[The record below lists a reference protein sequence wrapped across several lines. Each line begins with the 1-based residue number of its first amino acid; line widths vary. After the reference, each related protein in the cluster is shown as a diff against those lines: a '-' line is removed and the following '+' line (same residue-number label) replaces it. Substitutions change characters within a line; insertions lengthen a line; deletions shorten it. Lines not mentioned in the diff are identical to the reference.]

1 MYNYELIL
9 TYKDPSNNDNSDKL
23 YKKEFLDV
31 FNLETYDEKI
41 INEELDNLYYSQ
53 KSVFDVILKY
63 ISENHK
69 FPIELTPEQCFPFL
83 FSWEYF
89 HITHECIKTQ
99 DMYKKSLY
107 LVKLWDAIK
116 NSE

>member
-1 MYNYELIL
+1 MYNFDFIL
-9 TYKDPSNNDNSDKL
+9 TYKDPSNNDNSEEL
-23 YKKEFLDV
+23 YRKEFLNV

-41 INEELDNLYYSQ
+41 INNELDNLYYSQ

-63 ISENHK
+63 FSENHK

-89 HITHECIKTQ
+89 YITHQCIKTN
-99 DMYKKSLY
+99 DMVKKSLY
-107 LVKLWDAIK
+107 LVKLWEAIK
-116 NSE
+116 KSE

>member
-9 TYKDPSNNDNSDKL
+9 TYNDPSNNEKSDKL
-23 YKKEFLDV
+23 YKKEFLDA

-53 KSVFDVILKY
+53 KNVFDVILKY

-89 HITHECIKTQ
+89 HITHKCIKTH
-99 DMYKKSLY
+99 DMAKKSLH
-107 LVKLWDAIK
+107 LVNLWDSIK
-116 NSE
+116 KSE

>member
-1 MYNYELIL
+1 MYNFNLIL
-9 TYKDPSNNDNSDKL
+9 TYKDPSNNDSSDIL

-41 INEELDNLYYSQ
+41 INEELDNLYYKQ
-53 KSVFDVILKY
+53 KSAFTEILKY
-63 ISENHK
+63 ISNNHK

-89 HITHECIKTQ
+89 YITHDCIKTQ
-99 DMYKKSLY
+99 DIALRNIY

>member
-9 TYKDPSNNDNSDKL
+9 TYKDPSNNDNSDEL

-41 INEELDNLYYSQ
+41 INEELDNLYYLQ
-53 KSVFDVILKY
+53 KNVFDIILKY

-89 HITHECIKTQ
+89 HITHECIKTH
-99 DMYKKSLY
+99 DMFKKSLY

-116 NSE
+116 KSV